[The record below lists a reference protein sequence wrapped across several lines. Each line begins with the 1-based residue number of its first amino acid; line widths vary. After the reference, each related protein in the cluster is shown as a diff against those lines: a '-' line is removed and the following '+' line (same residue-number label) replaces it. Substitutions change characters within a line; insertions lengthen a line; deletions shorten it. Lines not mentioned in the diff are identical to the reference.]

1 MESQE
6 LETLINDATDNGVVT
21 VTMNRPEKKNAA
33 NSVMWDELRDTW
45 NALAVDPHVRAVVMT
60 GAGDAFCSGADLAGQ
75 QRDRHQLV
83 SMNLIHQTVEALYS
97 IMVPVIAKVN
107 GVAAGAGMNM
117 ALACDLILA
126 SDQARFS
133 EIFARRGLS
142 VDFGGTWVLPRLIGL
157 HKAKELAFFADV
169 ISAEQAAEFGIV
181 NKVVPHEQLDAETQ
195 DWANRL
201 AAGPPLALAM
211 TKRMLTLNASNDFKS
226 ALEAEGM
233 AQTVNFY
240 TSDTKEAVA
249 AFLDKRDPKF
259 EGR

>member
-1 MESQE
+1 
-6 LETLINDATDNGVVT
+6 
-21 VTMNRPEKKNAA
+21 
-33 NSVMWDELRDTW
+33 
-45 NALAVDPHVRAVVMT
+45 
-60 GAGDAFCSGADLAGQ
+60 
-75 QRDRHQLV
+75 
-83 SMNLIHQTVEALYS
+83 
-97 IMVPVIAKVN
+97 
-107 GVAAGAGMNM
+107 MNM

-133 EIFARRGLS
+133 EIFAQRGLS

-249 AFLDKRDPKF
+249 RSEERRVGKECGTRGAR
-259 EGR
+259 EQ